1 MKFLTLKTSFF
12 LFSRGQFLLLLFFS
26 KINYDFLTGI
36 VKSKWSQY
44 TTPLFSFD
52 WQVKNLLDLIKKKNE
67 KKEKKGKERK
77 LVNFKFFNVNL
88 LSQESSLLY
97 RKSYYILLLFN
108 IFTFC

>member
-1 MKFLTLKTSFF
+1 MQPKFEVSNSKNKFF
-12 LFSRGQFLLLLFFS
+12 IIFS

-67 KKEKKGKERK
+67 KKEKKGKEIGE
-77 LVNFKFFNVNL
+77 F
-88 LSQESSLLY
+88 
-97 RKSYYILLLFN
+97 
-108 IFTFC
+108 